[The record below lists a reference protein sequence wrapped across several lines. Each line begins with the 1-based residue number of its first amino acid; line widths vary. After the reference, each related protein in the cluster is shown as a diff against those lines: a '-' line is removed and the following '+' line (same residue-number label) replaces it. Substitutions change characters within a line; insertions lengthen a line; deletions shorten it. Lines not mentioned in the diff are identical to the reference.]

1 MAERQDERLEP
12 RMDPA
17 ELYREEIVT
26 DRRVGTI
33 RVLTPIR
40 SDGSGDAR
48 RATVYIGEAQIY
60 TNMGALPLSFEIQAA
75 NLGEAVSGYADAA
88 KEAVDRAMRELE
100 EMRRQ
105 AASSIVIP
113 RGGAGGGGGGFGGP
127 GGLPGGG
134 LGGGGKI
141 QLP

>member
-1 MAERQDERLEP
+1 MAERPDDRMPEP
-12 RMDPA
+12 KMDA
-17 ELYREEIVT
+17 GELYREEIIT

-33 RVLTPIR
+33 RVLNPVKP
-40 SDGSGDAR
+40 DGTADAQR
-48 RATVYIGEAQIY
+48 PTVYVGEAQIY
-60 TNMGALPLSFEIQAA
+60 TNMGALPLSFEIDAG
-75 NLGEAVSGYADAA
+75 NLSEAVAGYGDAA
-88 KEAVDRAMRELE
+88 KEAVDRAVRELE

-113 RGGAGGGGGGFGGP
+113 RGGAGGMPG

>member
-12 RMDPA
+12 KMDPG

-33 RVLTPIR
+33 
-40 SDGSGDAR
+40 SADAK
-48 RATVYIGEAQIY
+48 RATLYIGEAQIY
-60 TNMGALPLSFEIQAA
+60 TNMGALPLSFEIEAA
-75 NLGEAVSGYADAA
+75 NLTEAVSGYADAA
-88 KEAVDRAMRELE
+88 KEAVERAMRELE

-113 RGGAGGGGGGFGGP
+113 RGGAGGAGGGFGP